1 MEPVEILVTLAGLV
15 TITAIAWFF
24 WGPRGD
30 GVRAALTSSGHQELM
45 VLVKGGYTPDKIEV
59 QAGLPVRLNFR
70 RDESA
75 ACTEMVVFPDF
86 ARSVALPE
94 GETVPIEFTPD
105 RSGEYAFHCQMGMV
119 RGRLLVREAA
129 K

>member
-1 MEPVEILVTLAGLV
+1 MGPAEILITLGGLV
-15 TITAIAWFF
+15 TIAAIAGFF
-24 WGPRGD
+24 WGPRRN

-45 VLVKGGYTPDKIEV
+45 VLVKGGYTPDTIEV
-59 QAGLPVRLNFR
+59 QAGIPVRLNFR

-94 GETVPIEFTPD
+94 GETVPVEFTPD
-105 RSGEYAFHCQMGMV
+105 RGGEYAFHCQMGMV
-119 RGRLLVREAA
+119 RGRLLVREGA
-129 K
+129 